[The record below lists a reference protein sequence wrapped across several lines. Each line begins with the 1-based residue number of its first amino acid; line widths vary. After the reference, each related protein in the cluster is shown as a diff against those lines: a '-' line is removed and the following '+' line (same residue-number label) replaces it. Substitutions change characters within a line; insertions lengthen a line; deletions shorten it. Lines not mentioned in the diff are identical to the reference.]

1 MALVA
6 LLKFI
11 PRTGSL
17 ASHWR
22 LAASWF
28 SPKLLARA
36 CCPAL
41 PPSLGVTAWRVAHS
55 VEAHCRV

>member
-36 CCPAL
+36 CCRAFL
-41 PPSLGVTAWRVAHS
+41 HLLGGDGMARRRLHRVTL
-55 VEAHCRV
+55 